1 MIAGDLHSNPV
12 FLIYLFVSICMCSH
26 LRVKGRDGQ
35 VVQKVTHS
43 LLSCFHLLAAQFQW
57 GGGQMEHRCSDG
69 DRWVSMYLHRN
80 GQKKGSSVCVC
91 VGGFFCSFC
100 CFAFFLLQ
108 GLFHRDRSGH
118 SVAAADCLW
127 VGLARQELCG

>member
-1 MIAGDLHSNPV
+1 M
-12 FLIYLFVSICMCSH
+12 
-26 LRVKGRDGQ
+26 
-35 VVQKVTHS
+35 VQKVTHS

-69 DRWVSMYLHRN
+69 DRWVRMYSHKN
-80 GQKKGSSVCVC
+80 GQKGRVVFVC
-91 VGGFFCSFC
+91 VGGFFVLFVVLP
-100 CFAFFLLQ
+100 FLLLQ